1 MSKKINGK
9 KIRNSIIIFEKKS
22 LNIIYRK
29 MFKNISNITTA
40 TDFLPIINGAIITDL
55 IVIFRL
61 IVGQIKS
68 KTLTQWYNDY
78 GLSGIL
84 ADVLSLV
91 IGVVIA
97 SLIYKYIFTKFNI
110 FSFVFIAVV
119 VQLIH
124 DLLFATLFYFVPRGK
139 SRILDT
145 FKDYG
150 NEHGYVIL
158 IADALMIISTVLIS
172 SILASL
178 SEKMNVI
185 MFIVLLYLIP
195 YFLYSI

>member
-1 MSKKINGK
+1 
-9 KIRNSIIIFEKKS
+9 
-22 LNIIYRK
+22 
-29 MFKNISNITTA
+29 MFNDITNISKA
-40 TDFLPIINGAIITDL
+40 TDFLPILNGAIITDL

-61 IVGQIKS
+61 IMGQIKS

-78 GLSGIL
+78 GLAGVL

-91 IGVVIA
+91 IGVVIT
-97 SLIYKYIFTKFNI
+97 SFIYKYIFSKFNI
-110 FSFVFIAVV
+110 ILFTFLAVI
-119 VQLIH
+119 VQIIH
-124 DLLFATLFYFVPRGK
+124 DVSFAILFYSIPRGK

-158 IADALMIISTVLIS
+158 IADALMIISTVFIS
-172 SILASL
+172 SLLFSM
-178 SEKMNVI
+178 SEKINGFI
-185 MFIVLLYLIP
+185 FIVLSYLIP

>member
-1 MSKKINGK
+1 
-9 KIRNSIIIFEKKS
+9 
-22 LNIIYRK
+22 
-29 MFKNISNITTA
+29 MFKDISNITTVA
-40 TDFLPIINGAIITDL
+40 SFLPIVNGAIITDL
-55 IVIFRL
+55 VVIFRL
-61 IVGQIKS
+61 IIGQIKS
-68 KTLTQWYNDY
+68 KTLTKWYNDY

-91 IGVVIA
+91 IGVIITIF
-97 SLIYKYIFTKFNI
+97 IYKYSFSKFNI
-110 FSFVFIAVV
+110 FLFAFIAVM

-124 DLLFATLFYFVPRGK
+124 DLLFARLFYFIPRGK

-158 IADALMIISTVLIS
+158 LADALMIISTVFIS
-172 SILASL
+172 SLLVSL
-178 SEKMNVI
+178 SEKINVI
-185 MFIVLLYLIP
+185 IFIVMLYLIP

>member
-1 MSKKINGK
+1 
-9 KIRNSIIIFEKKS
+9 
-22 LNIIYRK
+22 
-29 MFKNISNITTA
+29 MFNDITNITTA

-61 IVGQIKS
+61 IMGQFKS

-91 IGVVIA
+91 IGVVIT

-110 FSFVFIAVV
+110 LSFAFIAVL

-124 DLLFATLFYFVPRGK
+124 DLLFARLFYFIPRGK
-139 SRILDT
+139 SRIMDT

-150 NEHGYVIL
+150 KEHGYVIL
-158 IADALMIISTVLIS
+158 LADALMIISTVFIS
-172 SILASL
+172 SLLAPL
-178 SEKMNVI
+178 SEKINVFV
-185 MFIVLLYLIP
+185 FIVLLYLIP